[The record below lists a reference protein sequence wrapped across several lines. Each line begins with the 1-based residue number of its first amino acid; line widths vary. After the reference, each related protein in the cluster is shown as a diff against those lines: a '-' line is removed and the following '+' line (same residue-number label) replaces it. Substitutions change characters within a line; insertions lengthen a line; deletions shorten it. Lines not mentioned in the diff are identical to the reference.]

1 MPTKKNN
8 FEEQL
13 NSLEKIVTNLENG
26 NVPLED
32 ALKEIIPTFSGS
44 NQQCIKLDR
53 TVGNMKEIILTDQ
66 EARQVDTFLEFT
78 SSRITEELKI
88 WESLKVYKE
97 KAEKNVEFWK
107 STAQAV
113 NRLRVQLL

>member
-32 ALKEIIPTFSGS
+32 ALKEFQEGVKISRELDKKLTSAEETVAKLIDSDGTEH
-44 NQQCIKLDR
+44 KLDPNNAA
-53 TVGNMKEIILTDQ
+53 TPD
-66 EARQVDTFLEFT
+66 D
-78 SSRITEELKI
+78 
-88 WESLKVYKE
+88 
-97 KAEKNVEFWK
+97 
-107 STAQAV
+107 
-113 NRLRVQLL
+113 

>member
-32 ALKEIIPTFSGS
+32 ALKEFQEGVKISRELDK
-44 NQQCIKLDR
+44 KLTSAEE
-53 TVGNMKEIILTDQ
+53 TVAKLIDSDGTKH
-66 EARQVDTFLEFT
+66 
-78 SSRITEELKI
+78 ELDPNNAAAP
-88 WESLKVYKE
+88 ED
-97 KAEKNVEFWK
+97 
-107 STAQAV
+107 
-113 NRLRVQLL
+113 

>member
-32 ALKEIIPTFSGS
+32 ALKEFQEGVKISRELDK
-44 NQQCIKLDR
+44 KLTSAEE
-53 TVGNMKEIILTDQ
+53 TVAKLIDSDG
-66 EARQVDTFLEFT
+66 
-78 SSRITEELKI
+78 TEYELDPNNAAAP
-88 WESLKVYKE
+88 ED
-97 KAEKNVEFWK
+97 
-107 STAQAV
+107 
-113 NRLRVQLL
+113 

>member
-32 ALKEIIPTFSGS
+32 ALKEFKEGVKISRELDK
-44 NQQCIKLDR
+44 KLTSAEE
-53 TVGNMKEIILTDQ
+53 TVAKLIDSDG
-66 EARQVDTFLEFT
+66 
-78 SSRITEELKI
+78 TEHELDPNNAAAP
-88 WESLKVYKE
+88 ED
-97 KAEKNVEFWK
+97 
-107 STAQAV
+107 
-113 NRLRVQLL
+113 

>member
-32 ALKEIIPTFSGS
+32 ALKEFQEGVKISRELDK
-44 NQQCIKLDR
+44 KL
-53 TVGNMKEIILTDQ
+53 TSAEEIVAKLIDS
-66 EARQVDTFLEFT
+66 DG
-78 SSRITEELKI
+78 TEHELDPNNAAAP
-88 WESLKVYKE
+88 ED
-97 KAEKNVEFWK
+97 
-107 STAQAV
+107 
-113 NRLRVQLL
+113 

>member
-32 ALKEIIPTFSGS
+32 ALKEFQEGVKISRELDK
-44 NQQCIKLDR
+44 KLTSAEE
-53 TVGNMKEIILTDQ
+53 TVAKLIDSDG
-66 EARQVDTFLEFT
+66 
-78 SSRITEELKI
+78 TEHELDPNNAATP
-88 WESLKVYKE
+88 ED
-97 KAEKNVEFWK
+97 
-107 STAQAV
+107 
-113 NRLRVQLL
+113 

>member
-32 ALKEIIPTFSGS
+32 ALKEFQEGVKISRELDK
-44 NQQCIKLDR
+44 KLTSAEE
-53 TVGNMKEIILTDQ
+53 TVAKLIESDG
-66 EARQVDTFLEFT
+66 
-78 SSRITEELKI
+78 TEHELDPNNAAAP
-88 WESLKVYKE
+88 ED
-97 KAEKNVEFWK
+97 
-107 STAQAV
+107 
-113 NRLRVQLL
+113 